1 MAGSNGA
8 IKGECCDE
16 EVIFLVPVL
25 FVGVNAA
32 GNEELTIGS
41 IDVINPVAPIAKI
54 SAPDDVSLSINL
66 RCKSL
71 NVFPAAIGAWDFPV
85 TAYKDAIT

>member
-8 IKGECCDE
+8 IKGECCEE

-32 GNEELTIGS
+32 GNEELTIGGV
-41 IDVINPVAPIAKI
+41 DVINPVASIAKI
-54 SAPDDVSLSINL
+54 SAPDDVSLSINFC
-66 RCKSL
+66 CKGLIVIPS
-71 NVFPAAIGAWDFPV
+71 VICAFG
-85 TAYKDAIT
+85 